1 MARSLYSSY
10 RSRANDLFYEPMYF
24 QRKREIRRT
33 QKKRIRKK
41 ISLKYGHILL
51 FLLIMVGIFY
61 LFQKLYISLIS
72 WDYLNIR
79 EIEVICSRED
89 TQKEIQ
95 DKLSEQNLGNILL
108 ADIGHLQ
115 QRIKDHQ
122 WIKEVQ
128 IRKIFPASLRIEI
141 AEREPVAVL
150 QTEGLYLI
158 DEEGHLLEKIDSAEN
173 LSFPVLID
181 SDNFQKSY
189 EEKLRLAWECL
200 KSTSASEREKIKAL
214 DLSYFGWV
222 TLYFKGDDTRLVL
235 DYGNFAQGL
244 EFFYEHGNNFKARFG
259 PLEYVDL
266 RFQDRLYIK
275 PQESTKKSIIPNP
288 KKERL

>member
-10 RSRANDLFYEPMYF
+10 QSRANDFLYEPMYF
-24 QRKREIRRT
+24 QRKREIRKTR
-33 QKKRIRKK
+33 KKRIRKK

-51 FLLIMVGIFY
+51 FLLIIVGIFY
-61 LFQKLYISLIS
+61 LFQKLYVFLIS
-72 WDYLNIR
+72 WDYLNIKQ
-79 EIEVICSRED
+79 IEVICSRED

-108 ADIGHLQ
+108 ADIEHLRQ
-115 QRIKDHQ
+115 KIKDRQ

-141 AEREPVAVL
+141 VEREPAAVL
-150 QTEGLYLI
+150 QTEHLYLI
-158 DEEGHLLEKIDSAEN
+158 DEEGHILEKIDSVEN
-173 LSFPVLID
+173 LSLPLLID
-181 SDNFQKSY
+181 SDNFQKNY

-200 KSTSASEREKIKAL
+200 KSTPESERRKIKAL

-222 TLYFKGDDTRLVL
+222 TLYLNDDNTRLML
-235 DYGNFAQGL
+235 DYGNFAQSL
-244 EFFYEHGNNFKARFG
+244 EFFYEHGDNFKARFG

-266 RFQDRLYIK
+266 RFPDRLYIK
-275 PQESTKKSIIPNP
+275 AQENPNKNIIPNP
-288 KKERL
+288 KKEKL

>member
-1 MARSLYSSY
+1 MARSMYSSY
-10 RSRANDLFYEPMYF
+10 RSRTQGLFYEPMYF

-33 QKKRIRKK
+33 RKKKIRKK

-51 FLLIMVGIFY
+51 FLLFMVGIFY
-61 LFQKLYISLIS
+61 LFQKLYVFLIS

-79 EIEVICSRED
+79 EVEVICSRED
-89 TQKEIQ
+89 TEKDIR

-115 QRIKDHQ
+115 QKIKDHQ

-128 IRKIFPASLRIEI
+128 IRKIFPASLRIKI
-141 AEREPVAVL
+141 TDKKPVAVL
-150 QTEGLYLI
+150 QAEDLYLI
-158 DEEGHLLEKIDSAEN
+158 DEEGHLLEKIVHSDN
-173 LSFPVLID
+173 PGFPVLID
-181 SDNFQKSY
+181 SDNFQKNY

-200 KSTSASEREKIKAL
+200 KSTPESVREKIKAL

-222 TLYFKGDDTRLVL
+222 TLHLKNDDTRLML
-235 DYGNFAQGL
+235 DYRNFAQSL
-244 EFFYEHGNNFKARFG
+244 EFFYEHGHDFKTRFG

-266 RFQDRLYIK
+266 RFPDRLYIK
-275 PQESTKKSIIPNP
+275 PQENSNRNIIPNP
-288 KKERL
+288 KKEKL

>member
-10 RSRANDLFYEPMYF
+10 RSRTNDLFYEPLYF
-24 QRKREIRRT
+24 QRKEEIKRT
-33 QKKRIRKK
+33 RKKRIRKK

-51 FLLIMVGIFY
+51 FFLIMVGIFY
-61 LFQKLYISLIS
+61 FFQRLYVFLIS

-79 EIEVICSRED
+79 EIEVICSRGD
-89 TQKEIQ
+89 MQKEIQ
-95 DKLSEQNLGNILL
+95 DKLSRQNLGNILL

-115 QRIKDHQ
+115 QKIKDHQ

-141 AEREPVAVL
+141 AARKPAAVL
-150 QTEGLYLI
+150 QTKDLYLI
-158 DEEGHLLEKIDSAEN
+158 DEEGHLLEKIDSADN
-173 LSFPVLID
+173 PGFPVLID
-181 SDNFQKSY
+181 SDNFQKNY

-200 KSTSASEREKIKAL
+200 KSTPESLGRKIKAL

-222 TLYFKGDDTRLVL
+222 TLHLKDDDTRLVL
-235 DYGNFAQGL
+235 DYGNFTQSI

-266 RFQDRLYIK
+266 RFPDRLYIK
-275 PQESTKKSIIPNP
+275 PQENPTRNIIPNP
-288 KKERL
+288 KKEKL